1 MQQIKLCTYREP
13 PKSNSYN
20 TRQKMTDQFAFT
32 YPSPLEGYE
41 NEPPLPEETSEDGK
55 SLRNPQT
62 GVLSKAYETFV
73 DPLDKGR
80 RGGL

>member
-1 MQQIKLCTYREP
+1 
-13 PKSNSYN
+13 
-20 TRQKMTDQFAFT
+20 MTDQFAFT

-41 NEPPLPEETSEDGK
+41 NEPPLSEETSEDGK
-55 SLRNPQT
+55 SLKNPQT
-62 GVLSKAYETFV
+62 GVLSKAYDTFV